1 VYDMVPRRIINKR
14 KVNEALLN
22 LRWVSDFQG
31 ALSFPVLLD
40 YLELYQLLDQVEL
53 QPGIPDAHI

>member
-1 VYDMVPRRIINKR
+1 MVPRRIINKR